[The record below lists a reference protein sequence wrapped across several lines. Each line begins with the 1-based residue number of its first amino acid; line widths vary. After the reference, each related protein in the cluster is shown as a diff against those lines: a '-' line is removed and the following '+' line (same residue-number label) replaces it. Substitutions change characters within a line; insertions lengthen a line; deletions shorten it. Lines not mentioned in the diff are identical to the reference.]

1 MKLEKIYEKIKEYLL
16 LIEEDK
22 DLEEKKVK
30 KLQEKIE
37 NKISKLKE
45 KTKFSKNIE
54 EENKLKEEISI
65 LKKFKKQ
72 LKEKSK

>member
-22 DLEEKKVK
+22 DLEEKEVK

-72 LKEKSK
+72 LKEKK

>member
-22 DLEEKKVK
+22 DLEEKEVK

-54 EENKLKEEISI
+54 EENKLKEEILI

-72 LKEKSK
+72 LKEKK

>member
-22 DLEEKKVK
+22 DFEEKKIK

-37 NKISKLKE
+37 DKIFKLKE
-45 KTKFSKNIE
+45 KVKLCNNIE

-72 LKEKSK
+72 LKEKK

>member
-1 MKLEKIYEKIKEYLL
+1 M

-72 LKEKSK
+72 LKEKK

>member
-72 LKEKSK
+72 LKEKK